1 MMELL
6 LDTANLEAIR
16 KYHDYYAITGVTT
29 NPTILSRENGPFFET
44 YEQIRNIIGQQKQL
58 HVQVTSRICE
68 DMLKEAEMIT
78 ARLGKDVFI
87 KVPVVEEG
95 VKAMKLLKESGY
107 NVTATAVVSVQQ
119 AFLAGSVG
127 ADYVAPYINRMA
139 NLNIDPFET
148 VRRILKVFDNQ
159 KISTKTLGAS
169 FKNTQQIMLT
179 YESGAEAVTVAPE
192 LLTTMCSN
200 AVTDLWVTNF
210 EKDWAGLYGNRRIYE
225 LG

>member
-1 MMELL
+1 MELL

-44 YEQIRNIIGQQKQL
+44 YEQIRSIIGQQKQL

-68 DMLKEAEMIT
+68 DMLKEAERIT

-148 VRRILKVFDNQ
+148 VGRILKVFDNQ
-159 KISTKTLGAS
+159 KISTKILGAS

-210 EKDWAGLYGNRRIYE
+210 EKDWAGLYGNRRVYE
-225 LG
+225 LE